1 VRPLK
6 PGVGVVKS
14 LELIGSGPVGLV
26 HTQNF
31 QFFQNRKPTSV
42 VESKKTTYGHKAV
55 VLMSVVEGKA
65 ENICST

>member
-1 VRPLK
+1 
-6 PGVGVVKS
+6 VVAS
-14 LELIGSGPVGLV
+14 LAPFASGPVGLV